1 MKLLS
6 LMATGPI
13 HGMKRLAFR
22 KMIMVKLDIYLIF
35 QSFLSGPEK
44 KMQMLNYFTMIMEL
58 KNMEHQKIT

>member
-35 QSFLSGPEK
+35 QSYSSGPGRK
-44 KMQMLNYFTMIMEL
+44 IQTLNYSTMIMEL

>member
-13 HGMKRLAFR
+13 HGTKRLMFR
-22 KMIMVKLDIYLIF
+22 RMIMVRLDIYLIF
-35 QSFLSGPEK
+35 QSYSSGPEK
-44 KMQMLNYFTMIMEL
+44 KIQTSNYSTMIMEL